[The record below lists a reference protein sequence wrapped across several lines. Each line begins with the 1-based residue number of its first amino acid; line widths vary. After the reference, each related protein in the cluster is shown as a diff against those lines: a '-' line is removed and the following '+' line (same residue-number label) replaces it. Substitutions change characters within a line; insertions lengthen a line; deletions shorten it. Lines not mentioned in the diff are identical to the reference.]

1 MTAIGLGMFL
11 VGWLGLFVA
20 TEMYNAP
27 DWVKALLGIITVIG
41 GLVATVGVFIW
52 IWRVMP

>member
-20 TEMYNAP
+20 TEMCNAP
-27 DWVKALLGIITVIG
+27 VWVEASLGIATVIG
-41 GLVATVGVFIW
+41 GVVAVVGVFIW

>member
-1 MTAIGLGMFL
+1 MTAIGLGIFII
-11 VGWLGLFVA
+11 GWLGLFVA

-27 DWVKALLGIITVIG
+27 DWVEALLGIITVIG
-41 GLVATVGVFIW
+41 GFVATVGVFIW